1 MSRQDSRMKR
11 NLTMTGTVGGE
22 PVLPVAWN
30 SRKIKA
36 ILLRPFRTD
45 QAHYLNLAL
54 NHGAFPLF
62 LSKFRKSGVSNPHR
76 LA

>member
-11 NLTMTGTVGGE
+11 NQTMTGAVGGE

-36 ILLRPFRTD
+36 ILLRPYRTD
-45 QAHYLNLAL
+45 QAHSLNPVLK
-54 NHGAFPLF
+54 HGAFPLF
-62 LSKFRKSGVSNPHR
+62 LSPFRKSGVSNPHR